1 MFLFLDCLWERFN
14 TRQSGCDH
22 LQQLATNTQRTDT
35 TEAVY
40 FWNTKLCFVFPSDKA
55 LPEFGLLRVRRI
67 KRLFAF
73 SRAYK
78 RPDKT
83 KRGHKVN

>member
-1 MFLFLDCLWERFN
+1 MITCNNWLLTHRGLTPQRLCTSGIQNFALF
-14 TRQSGCDH
+14 S
-22 LQQLATNTQRTDT
+22 
-35 TEAVY
+35 
-40 FWNTKLCFVFPSDKA
+40 PSDKA